1 MLKNKMCMK
10 KIERHTTNTRKG
22 GRNMTNRN
30 GSKGSGNQGSP
41 KSGQFNQE
49 FSTEFETGNDNKGKE
64 YRSKKGVNQKGV
76 KFIKFR

>member
-1 MLKNKMCMK
+1 MYEK
-10 KIERHTTNTRKG
+10 RRKAILSIKEG

-41 KSGQFNQE
+41 KSGQFQQE

-64 YRSKKGVNQKGV
+64 YRSKKGSKS
-76 KFIKFR
+76 KKE

>member
-49 FSTEFETGNDNKGKE
+49 FSTEFETGNDNKGKNIVLVGG
-64 YRSKKGVNQKGV
+64 SKKKE
-76 KFIKFR
+76 

>member
-1 MLKNKMCMK
+1 
-10 KIERHTTNTRKG
+10 
-22 GRNMTNRN
+22 MTNRN

-76 KFIKFR
+76 K

>member
-1 MLKNKMCMK
+1 
-10 KIERHTTNTRKG
+10 
-22 GRNMTNRN
+22 MTNRN

-64 YRSKKGVNQKGV
+64 YRSKKGSKSKKEVNI
-76 KFIKFR
+76 FTPFLYLRCCRLISIIFFF